1 MGYGNRSTG
10 EPVSSSLFGRSASQ
24 RYEDGRSA
32 SGNFDQGQA
41 GDQSQDEQMANGD
54 KVVPAAGGEAGKQ
67 CNGPHNMQ
75 RMMAL
80 EGPLSSTASSDVDFG
95 GRQQA
100 RRHPGERM

>member
-54 KVVPAAGGEAGKQ
+54 KVVQRQAAKRESNVMVLTT
-67 CNGPHNMQ
+67 CS
-75 RMMAL
+75 
-80 EGPLSSTASSDVDFG
+80 E
-95 GRQQA
+95 
-100 RRHPGERM
+100 